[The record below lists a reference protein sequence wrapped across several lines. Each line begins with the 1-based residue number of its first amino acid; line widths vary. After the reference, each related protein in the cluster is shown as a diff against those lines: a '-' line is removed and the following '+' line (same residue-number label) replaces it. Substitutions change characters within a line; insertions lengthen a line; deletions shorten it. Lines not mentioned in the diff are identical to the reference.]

1 MTDLSHGFGDYAE
14 IARLIGLYVDGARAG
29 DSGPMRQV
37 FSDEAT
43 ICGFLGPDK
52 FAGPVEM
59 LFAFVDGAGPSPDIT
74 ASIRSIQLLD
84 GIASA
89 VVEAHHW
96 GGHSFED
103 ILSFVRFGS
112 EWKIVAKAFRLAA

>member
-37 FSDEAT
+37 FSEEAT

-52 FAGPVEM
+52 FAGPIEM
-59 LFAFVDGAGPSPDIT
+59 LFAFVDGAGPSPDIA

-89 VVEAHHW
+89 VVEAHQW
-96 GGHSFED
+96 SGHSFED
-103 ILSFVRFGS
+103 ILSFVRFGA